1 MLHPHPRTPLGEHE
15 TTLSASAASS
25 DAKHGPLPS
34 SKVAAS
40 CSANLIYL
48 AFIAA
53 LPINSLIRWPVRGV
67 IDANVWFGFDY
78 CRARDRSRR
87 QFGGAYRPSSGID
100 TAARPTQNGRFVGL
114 GSSKD
119 RKLGT
124 PAAGMPWSALG
135 AVTVCAR

>member
-1 MLHPHPRTPLGEHE
+1 MSTGPRCRARQDRYREEHYVAPSSATPLGEHE

-53 LPINSLIRWPVRGV
+53 RPINSFIGWPVGGG
-67 IDANVWFGFDY
+67 IDA
-78 CRARDRSRR
+78 
-87 QFGGAYRPSSGID
+87 
-100 TAARPTQNGRFVGL
+100 
-114 GSSKD
+114 
-119 RKLGT
+119 
-124 PAAGMPWSALG
+124 WSALG